1 MTTPSGNPPSAP
13 AIEHKLLSRTVADWL
28 AREIVAGEY
37 APGERLFENRVAE
50 RAGVSR
56 SPVREALRLLAAEGL
71 IEIVPRFGAQVAYL
85 TAADATDLYACRVL
99 IEPPCVRE
107 AVQALPEGDVAPL
120 EEARRQM
127 EDGVAAGDS
136 QGFLAGNVRY
146 NRELVARCPNELL
159 RDLVEQTW
167 NKSLRYWSLLV
178 RLPHYIQES
187 LEHHRVLHD
196 AVRRRDGE
204 RAATADREILEFAL
218 GQMLSNLEHAP
229 APPPAAATGG

>member
-1 MTTPSGNPPSAP
+1 MSSPSGIPPSAP

-28 AREIVAGEY
+28 ASRIVAGEF
-37 APGERLFENRVAE
+37 APGERLFENKVAE
-50 RAGVSR
+50 LAGVSR
-56 SPVREALRLLAAEGL
+56 SPVREALRLLAGEGL
-71 IEIVPRFGAQVAYL
+71 IEIVPRYGAQVAYL
-85 TAADATDLYACRVL
+85 SAGDARDLYACRIL
-99 IEPPCVRE
+99 IEPPCMRE
-107 AVQALPEGDVAPL
+107 AVLALPEGDVDPL
-120 EEARRQM
+120 EDAHRQM
-127 EDGVAAGDS
+127 EASVAAGDI

-178 RLPHYIQES
+178 RLPDYTQES
-187 LEHHRVLHD
+187 LDRHGTLHD
-196 AVRRRDGE
+196 AVRSRDGE

-229 APPPAAATGG
+229 APPAAATGG